1 MADTHSEGSPWFWK
15 IFGGTVV
22 GMITL
27 LLVTIFG
34 NLRNEMSDNKHEFLT
49 QVNELRAD
57 IRQDR
62 DSFGSFKERLVGVE
76 QSYSKEQVQGLVQ
89 SLTTLTETV
98 NSQKEKLA
106 ALETGVSSTKEDI
119 KAVRE
124 EYKEVAKQLQEVR
137 EKVAS
142 LTPVVSE
149 TKKESPTTVQ
159 KP

>member
-1 MADTHSEGSPWFWK
+1 MTDTHTEGSPWFWK
-15 IFGGTVV
+15 IFGGTVM

-27 LLVTIFG
+27 LLITLFG
-34 NLRNEMSDNKHEFLT
+34 NLRNEISDNKHEFLT

-62 DSFGSFKERLVGVE
+62 DSFSSFKERLIGVE
-76 QSYSKEQVQGLVQ
+76 QGLSKEKLQGLIQ
-89 SLTTLTETV
+89 SLTTLTEVV

-106 ALETGVSSTKEDI
+106 ALEAGTSTIKDDI

-124 EYKEVAKQLQEVR
+124 ESKDIEKQVQEVR
-137 EKVAS
+137 EKVAA
-142 LTPVVSE
+142 LTPTE
-149 TKKESPTTVQ
+149 IKKENPDTVK

>member
-1 MADTHSEGSPWFWK
+1 MADTHPEGSPWFWK

-34 NLRNEMSDNKHEFLT
+34 NLRNEMSDNKHELST
-49 QVNELRAD
+49 QINELRAD

-106 ALETGVSSTKEDI
+106 AMETGVSSTKEDI
-119 KAVRE
+119 KVVRE
-124 EYKEVAKQLQEVR
+124 EYKELSKQLQEVR

-142 LTPVVSE
+142 LT
-149 TKKESPTTVQ
+149 TAADAKKESPATVQ

>member
-1 MADTHSEGSPWFWK
+1 MADTHPEGSPWFWK

-34 NLRNEMSDNKHEFLT
+34 NLRNEMSDNKHELST
-49 QVNELRAD
+49 QINELRAD

-106 ALETGVSSTKEDI
+106 AMETGVSSTKEDI
-119 KAVRE
+119 KVVHE
-124 EYKEVAKQLQEVR
+124 EYKELSKQLQEVR

-142 LTPVVSE
+142 LT
-149 TKKESPTTVQ
+149 TAADAKKESPATVQ

>member
-1 MADTHSEGSPWFWK
+1 MADMHPEGSPWFWK

-27 LLVTIFG
+27 LLITIFG
-34 NLRNEMSDNKHEFLT
+34 NLRNEISDNKHEFLT

-62 DSFGSFKERLVGVE
+62 DSFGVFKERLIGVE
-76 QSYSKEQVQGLVQ
+76 QGYSKEKIQGLTQ
-89 SLTTLTETV
+89 SLAVLTETV

-106 ALETGVSSTKEDI
+106 ALEAGVSATKDDI
-119 KAVRE
+119 KTVRE
-124 EYKEVAKQLQEVR
+124 ESKEISKQVQEVR
-137 EKVAS
+137 EKVAA
-142 LTPVVSE
+142 LMPTE
-149 TKKESPTTVQ
+149 IKKENPVTVK

>member
-1 MADTHSEGSPWFWK
+1 MTDMHSEGSPWFWK
-15 IFGGTVV
+15 IFGGTIV

-27 LLVTIFG
+27 LLITIFG
-34 NLRNEMSDNKHEFLT
+34 NLRNEISDNKHEFLT

-57 IRQDR
+57 IRHDR
-62 DSFGSFKERLVGVE
+62 DSFGNVKERLIGVE
-76 QSYSKEQVQGLVQ
+76 QSYSKEKLQGLMQ

-106 ALETGVSSTKEDI
+106 ALETGVSTTKDDI

-124 EYKEVAKQLQEVR
+124 ESKDIAKQVQEVR
-137 EKVAS
+137 EKVAA
-142 LTPVVSE
+142 LTPAE
-149 TKKESPTTVQ
+149 IKKENPATVE